1 MSSQDYRVQEN
12 RYRPDDF
19 ADDPRRERYEDARRY
34 QSGRRDFQG
43 QAGYGRGRDFGPRD
57 EYGRDGDAIGR
68 RWSEPSGR
76 GRYEEEYFGGDRFIA
91 EREYYDRG
99 REPRNYGNPE
109 LEGYGS
115 RPAGQ
120 YQAGGYRGSE
130 RDYGVSRNPRFAAY
144 GDDRRDDYAQDN
156 QGARRWLSDR
166 GDDWARGAGDTRDEH
181 ARYHGVG
188 PKNYKRS
195 DERIREDVSDHLSDD
210 PYIDASEIEVNVHNS
225 EITLSGSVENRV
237 QRRRAEL
244 AAEQVSGVSQIQ
256 NNLRVKHASQGAQPP
271 AGAADQAN
279 APKIAAQAR

>member
-43 QAGYGRGRDFGPRD
+43 QTGYGRGRDFGPRD

-115 RPAGQ
+115 RPAG
-120 YQAGGYRGSE
+120 
-130 RDYGVSRNPRFAAY
+130 
-144 GDDRRDDYAQDN
+144 
-156 QGARRWLSDR
+156 
-166 GDDWARGAGDTRDEH
+166 
-181 ARYHGVG
+181 
-188 PKNYKRS
+188 
-195 DERIREDVSDHLSDD
+195 I
-210 PYIDASEIEVNVHNS
+210 
-225 EITLSGSVENRV
+225 
-237 QRRRAEL
+237 AE
-244 AAEQVSGVSQIQ
+244 
-256 NNLRVKHASQGAQPP
+256 
-271 AGAADQAN
+271 AN
-279 APKIAAQAR
+279 AIMA